1 MDLEKLRSGCAR
13 CSLQELC
20 LPASIGDDDLHR
32 LDAIVRSRRPLAPGD
47 RLYRAGQPLASL
59 YVAREGA
66 FKTVADG
73 ADGTSQVIGFH
84 LRPARGVAGDGFER
98 AFARDVER
106 GQRLARAIQPIA
118 GRERPAGADDRV
130 EPVQVVVADRRRQAQ
145 LLQRA
150 ARAAA
155 AQLVEVEGDDGIHS
169 AVQRF
174 SQSLTVSCQ
183 STLSCGFRIQWFSFG
198 KRSSRLGTPRR
209 CAAENAARP
218 CSSSTR

>member
-1 MDLEKLRSGCAR
+1 MNAVVAIDLDRLRSGCAR

-32 LDAIVRSRRPLAPGD
+32 LDAIVRTRRPLAPGD
-47 RLYRAGQPLASL
+47 RLYRTGQPLTSL
-59 YVAREGA
+59 YVARDVQRGERLAGA
-66 FKTVADG
+66 VEPVA
-73 ADGTSQVIGFH
+73 
-84 LRPARGVAGDGFER
+84 RRER
-98 AFARDVER
+98 A
-106 GQRLARAIQPIA
+106 ARAH
-118 GRERPAGADDRV
+118 DRV
-130 EPVQVVVADRRRQAQ
+130 EAMQVVVADRRRQAQ
-145 LLQRA
+145 LLQRT

-155 AQLVEVEGDDGIHS
+155 AQPVEVDGDDGIHS